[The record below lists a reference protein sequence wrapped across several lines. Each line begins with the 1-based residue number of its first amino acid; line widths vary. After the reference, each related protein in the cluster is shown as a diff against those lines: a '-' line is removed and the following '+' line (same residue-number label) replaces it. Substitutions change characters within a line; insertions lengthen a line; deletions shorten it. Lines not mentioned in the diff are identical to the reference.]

1 MFFLKK
7 YRSAKVIN
15 NLTRSG
21 LIHMEVKDTK
31 PQIIIIIIIKRVK
44 KKDVIIM

>member
-7 YRSAKVIN
+7 CRSAKVIN

-44 KKDVIIM
+44 KKM